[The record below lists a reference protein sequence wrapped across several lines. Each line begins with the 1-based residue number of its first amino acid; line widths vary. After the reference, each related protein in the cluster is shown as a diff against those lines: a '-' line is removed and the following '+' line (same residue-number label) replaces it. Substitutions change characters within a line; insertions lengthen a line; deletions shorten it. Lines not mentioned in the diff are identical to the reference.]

1 MSIDLGRTKLLFEVV
16 HAAAAAGPGYS
27 NLIAIAGAELR
38 AMDDEAAKEI
48 AKVKEEADKKAAA
61 EAAKKAKIEADE
73 AQAEESKAAASS
85 STLMPASDVGR
96 KI

>member
-1 MSIDLGRTKLLFEVV
+1 MSNLERTKLLLDVV

-27 NLIAIAGAELR
+27 NLIAIAGVELR

-48 AKVKEEADKKAAA
+48 AKAKEETDKKAAA
-61 EAAKKAKIEADE
+61 EAAKKAKVEADE
-73 AQAEESKAAASS
+73 AKDEESKAAASS
-85 STLMPASDVGR
+85 PTLVPAGDVGR